1 MDRRLKVAI
10 IGTAIAFIVIIAI
23 VISAVVEMLTPS
35 KEKMELSEYYQ
46 VGDSEVLLILQNDI
60 YDRKG
65 LLLGDRVYI
74 DYDTVVE
81 EFNYRFYWDTNENT
95 LTYTTPTQI
104 IRAGAGSNE
113 YTVTKSTI
121 ETSFTSD
128 YPMVE
133 VFADQVYLSLDF
145 IQQYS
150 DLTFEYYEAPN
161 RVVIHYLWGD
171 YLCTEVSKETQLRY
185 EPDIKSPILL
195 ELPVGTSL
203 QYVDTE
209 EVPKKGFVK
218 VMTTDGIRGYVK
230 SKNTEEAFY
239 QTLSSTYQAPEYTA
253 QLRSETINMV
263 FHQVFNE
270 DAADN
275 LEGLLNS
282 TKGVNVISPTWFSI
296 SDVSGTIS
304 SLATEKYVT
313 KAQGLGL
320 EVWALVDDFNSEIN
334 MKELLSYTSRRD
346 TLSNAL
352 IEKALEYKLNGIN
365 IDFEKIPQ
373 EAGEDYIQ
381 FLRELSVKCRNNGIV
396 LSVDSYVPSAYSEY
410 YDREEQGKVID
421 YVVVMAYDEHYAG
434 SEVAGP
440 VSSLTFVTEAVN
452 NILTMVPKEKV
463 IIAIPF
469 YTRLWKETAEEV
481 SSETYSMTP
490 AENYIKDNGLEAKW
504 DETAGC
510 YYIEYQ
516 KDGATYRMWQEEDA
530 SIEEKMKVIYQADVA
545 GVAEWKLGLEKES
558 IWDVILKYL
567 N

>member
-1 MDRRLKVAI
+1 MDRRFKVAI
-10 IGTAIAFIVIIAI
+10 IGTAIAFIIIIAI

-35 KEKMELSEYYQ
+35 KEKMLLTDYYPTEA
-46 VGDSEVLLILQNDI
+46 SEVTIILQNEI

-65 LLLGDRVYI
+65 LLIGDRVYV
-74 DYDTVVE
+74 DYATVAE
-81 EFNYRFYWDTNENT
+81 QFNYRFYWDSNENM
-95 LTYTTPTQI
+95 LTYTTPTEV
-104 IRAGAGSNE
+104 IRAGAGVNE

-121 ETSFTSD
+121 ETAFASE
-128 YPMVE
+128 YPIVE

-145 IQQYS
+145 VEQYS
-150 DLTFEYYEAPN
+150 DLNFQFYSTPN
-161 RVVIHYLWGD
+161 RVVINYLWGD
-171 YLCTEVSKETQLRY
+171 YLYTEVTRATQLRV
-185 EPDIKSPILL
+185 EPDIKSKVLL
-195 ELPVGTSL
+195 ELPIGTSL

-218 VMTTDGIRGYVK
+218 VMTTDGIKGYVK
-230 SKNTEEAFY
+230 SKNTKEAFY
-239 QTLSSTYQAPEYTA
+239 QTLASDYKAPEYTA
-253 QLRSETINMV
+253 QLRSKTINMA

-275 LEGLLNS
+275 LEGLMNA
-282 TKGVNVISPTWFSI
+282 TKGVNVISPTWFSVN
-296 SDVSGTIS
+296 DVSGTIS
-304 SLATEKYVT
+304 SLATERYVT

-320 EVWALVDDFNSEIN
+320 EVWALVDDFNEEVN
-334 MKELLSYTSRRD
+334 MKDLLSYTSRRD
-346 TLSNAL
+346 TLSNSL
-352 IEKALEYKLNGIN
+352 IEQALEYKLNGIN

-373 EAGEDYIQ
+373 EAGKDYIQ

-396 LSVDSYVPSAYSEY
+396 LSVDSYVPSAYTEY
-410 YDREEQGKVID
+410 YDREEQGKIVD

-440 VSSLTFVTEAVN
+440 VSSLTFVADAVN
-452 NILTMVPKEKV
+452 NILAMVPKEKV

-481 SSETYSMTP
+481 TSETYAMTP
-490 AENYIKDNGLEAKW
+490 AEQMIQDNGLEAQW
-504 DETAGC
+504 DEASGC
-510 YYIEYQ
+510 YYVEYE
-516 KDGATYRMWQEEDA
+516 KDGATYRMWQEEDK

-558 IWDVILKYL
+558 IWDVVLKYL